1 MGFDVTETRERC
13 DMTVV
18 RVDFRRPKEELS
30 CRSIWL
36 LLLAAN
42 ASVWIAVPWA
52 IWFWRHR

>member
-1 MGFDVTETRERC
+1 
-13 DMTVV
+13 MTVV

-30 CRSIWL
+30 YRSIWL